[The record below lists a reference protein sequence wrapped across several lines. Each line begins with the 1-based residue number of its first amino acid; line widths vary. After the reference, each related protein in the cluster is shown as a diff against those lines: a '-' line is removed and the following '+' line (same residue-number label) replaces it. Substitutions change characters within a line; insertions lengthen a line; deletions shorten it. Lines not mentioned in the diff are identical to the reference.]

1 MKKHVSLFPPM
12 LWVLLLRFVR
22 RSWTRTAKVASEIA
36 RKIFLPP
43 QELRFRTR
51 GIGTSD
57 RVERLRYLAWLAQ
70 RQFRLARQFGSLAE
84 ELIEKGRTRTA
95 RKVAWGA
102 FLHWQ
107 YSRKADQS
115 FRAER
120 SSARHRVVA

>member
-1 MKKHVSLFPPM
+1 MKKHVSLFPVM
-12 LWVLLLRFVR
+12 FWVLLLRFVR
-22 RSWTRTAKVASEIA
+22 RSWTRTAKVVSEIA

-43 QELRFRTR
+43 RELRFPTR
-51 GIGTSD
+51 RIETSV
-57 RVERLRYLAWLAQ
+57 RIERLRYLAWLAQ
-70 RQFRLARQFGSLAE
+70 RQFRLARRFGSLAE
-84 ELIEKGRTRTA
+84 DLLTEGRTQAA